1 MIKILA
7 TSDWHL
13 GEYFHSSDRLKEQQH
28 FLSWLKQEAATLQ
41 PDALLVAGDVFDN
54 SNPSAAAQ
62 ETYYNF
68 LSEITEACPDMTI
81 VVIAGN
87 HDSATRLTAPA
98 ALLKKHHI
106 EVRGRVDRQWIP
118 SDNKPGEGQWIFNTE
133 NLIIPIYT
141 KTKDER
147 TWIAALPYVR
157 NSELGYD
164 NSYPQ
169 SMRKLITQLMTDA
182 NNRREANE
190 AVIMMAHFYAT
201 GAEIANNSSENIIVG
216 GLEQINVA
224 DMDTRPTCLICGHI
238 HKRQAIWNTSW
249 ARYTG
254 SPLSMSFAEK
264 NNKHGIDLI
273 TIESGKMIDS
283 PHFIEYTPQRRL
295 IEIPEEGALPLEQVI
310 RQIGQLPRKQQ
321 DSPETMSYVAVKLCR
336 EDIDLTSRKQISDE
350 LSKRHAI
357 FSKLQCIEKMEVSQ
371 TADENKPTESSLDD
385 IYQRNPL
392 DAIIIG
398 FIRENQIAISE
409 RQIQLAQT
417 AINEA
422 QNMNEEEEA

>member
-28 FLSWLKQEAATLQ
+28 FLNWLKQQAATLQ

-54 SNPSAAAQ
+54 SNPSATAQ

-68 LSEITEACPDMTI
+68 LSEITETCPDMTI

-106 EVRGRVDRQWIP
+106 EVRGRVERTWMASAD
-118 SDNKPGEGQWIFNTE
+118 KPAEGCWVFNTDS
-133 NLIIPIYT
+133 LIIPVLSHST
-141 KTKDER
+141 GER
-147 TWIAALPYVR
+147 AWIAALPYVR

-164 NSYPQ
+164 SSYPQ
-169 SMRKLITQLMTDA
+169 NMRKLITQLMTSA
-182 NNRREANE
+182 HAKRKANE
-190 AVIMMAHFYAT
+190 AVVMMAHFYAT
-201 GAEIANNSSENIIVG
+201 GADIAHNSSENIIVG
-216 GLEQINVA
+216 GLEQVNVA
-224 DMDTRPTCLICGHI
+224 DMDLRPTCLICGHI
-238 HKRQAIWNTSW
+238 HKRQPIWNTSW

-264 NNKHGIDLI
+264 SNKHGVDLL
-273 TIESGKMIDS
+273 TIENGEMTDS
-283 PHFIEYTPQRRL
+283 PQFIEYLPQRKL
-295 IEIPEEGALPLEQVI
+295 IEIPEQGTLPLEDVI
-310 RQIGQLPRKQQ
+310 REIEKLPRK
-321 DSPETMSYVAVKLCR
+321 DCDTPETMSYVAVKLKR
-336 EDIDLTSRKQISDE
+336 QDIDLSSRKQIGE
-350 LSKRHAI
+350 KLAKRHAL
-357 FSKLQCIEKMEVSQ
+357 FAKLQCIETIDIPLEAG
-371 TADENKPTESSLDD
+371 TEKPAETSLED

-398 FIRENQIAISE
+398 FIRENQTAINE

-417 AINEA
+417 AIDEA
-422 QNMNEEEEA
+422 KKMNEEEEA